1 MYQIPTP
8 LGCQSCQWKVSG
20 CRLSFG
26 LQCPGS
32 RNQVNTVNLQSRFAM
47 DKEIFMFERHTY
59 TEMTYSL
66 PVRNGHNTLILK
78 FAEVYM
84 SIINIDVLPEIWTEG
99 VQYQNWWDHC
109 CGKYGCFRQNWSKI
123 CRTLRVYRDRG

>member
-1 MYQIPTP
+1 MPILLVESLSMLTTIRTP
-8 LGCQSCQWKVSG
+8 VLNRPKSSIY
-20 CRLSFG
+20 F
-26 LQCPGS
+26 
-32 RNQVNTVNLQSRFAM
+32 RFTGYRYAM